1 MKPIT
6 KILLTVT
13 VTSLSVLGLMG
24 QNITNNTFGKGI
36 NIFAKDTSFS
46 MKFSTR
52 IQNRYEGTYIKSDAP
67 SYSEK
72 FYLRRA
78 RLKFDGNVFCKDL
91 IYKIEL
97 DVVNA
102 EVLDAVLKWNFYKNF
117 NIWFGQT
124 KLPGNRERVISSQ
137 KLQFVDRSLLNSKYN
152 LDRDKGIQLRHHFN
166 LGNIIIREVVSV
178 SIGEGKNYS
187 SSSEGNDYTGRV
199 EVLPLGDFTKKGDYF
214 EGDLYRES
222 KPKLALGFTYGIN
235 DNAIKSRG
243 QKGDI
248 MTESRDINSLFG
260 DLMFKYN
267 GLSVMGE
274 YANKSISDGSPAL
287 LDSSGAFSEAYYTG
301 TGMNFQMGYLLKNN
315 WEFAVRYTS
324 IAPETVTQNSDL
336 TQYTLGISKYV
347 VGHSLK
353 VQSDFTLSQQDGSD
367 DQFIFRLQV
376 EMAF

>member
-1 MKPIT
+1 MKRIT
-6 KILLTVT
+6 KILLTVI
-13 VTSLSVLGLMG
+13 VTSLSALGLMA
-24 QNITNNTFGKGI
+24 QNPTNNTFGKGI
-36 NIFAKDTSFS
+36 KVFAKDTSFS

-52 IQNRYEGTYIKSDAP
+52 IQNQYEGTYTDSDAP

-102 EVLDAVLKWNFYKNF
+102 EVLDAVLKWRFYKNF
-117 NIWFGQT
+117 SIWFGQT

-137 KLQFVDRSLLNSKYN
+137 KLQFVDRSLVNAKYN
-152 LDRDKGIQLRHHFN
+152 LDRDKGIQIRHHVN
-166 LGNIIIREVVSV
+166 LGDITIREMVSV
-178 SIGEGKNYS
+178 SIGEGKNYGLS
-187 SSSEGNDYTGRV
+187 SQGNDYTGRV

-214 EGDLYRES
+214 EGDLFRES
-222 KPKLALGFTYGIN
+222 KPKLALGFTYGFN
-235 DNAIKSRG
+235 DNAIKSNG

-267 GLSVMGE
+267 GFSVLGE
-274 YANKSISDGSPAL
+274 YANKTTTDGSAAIIDTSGAL
-287 LDSSGAFSEAYYTG
+287 LESFYTG

-324 IAPETVTQNSDL
+324 IVPETVTQNSEL
-336 TQYTLGISKYV
+336 TQYTLCISKYV

-353 VQSDFTLSQQDGSD
+353 VQSDFTLSQQEGSD
-367 DQFIFRLQV
+367 EQFIFRLQV